1 MKLKTAEY
9 VRPTTI
15 SLSKVTTDAV
25 TLNFSGG
32 AVLPSEAECL
42 QGRSGLVEPSRHNDH
57 NAIDWRCGDAVYRL
71 VPRPRKMPQRH
82 SSRTAVEPVPMES
95 MESMES
101 MERAVFSIFLR

>member
-42 QGRSGLVEPSRHNDH
+42 QGRSGLVEPSRHNG
-57 NAIDWRCGDAVYRL
+57 IMITMQSIGDAVSDVSVNRL

-82 SSRTAVEPVPMES
+82 SSRTAVEPVL
-95 MESMES
+95 MES